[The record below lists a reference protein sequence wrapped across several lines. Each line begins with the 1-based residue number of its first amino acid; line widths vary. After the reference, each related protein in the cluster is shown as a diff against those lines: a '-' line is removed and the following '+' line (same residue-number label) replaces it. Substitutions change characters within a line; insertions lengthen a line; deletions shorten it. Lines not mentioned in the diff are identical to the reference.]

1 MTFDVRGKTAL
12 VTGASA
18 GIGAEFA
25 RRLAGR
31 GAHLVLVA
39 RRADR
44 LAALAGSLRSEHGVE
59 VTEIPFD
66 LARPDAGR
74 ALHALVGRPVDI
86 VINNAGFG
94 SYGSFAVEDPAR
106 LESMIMV
113 NVAALTDISRA
124 FLPDMIEAGRG
135 ALMNIA
141 SLAAYSSTPSMPVY
155 GATKAYVLNFT
166 EALAYQV
173 RNTPVRVLA
182 FSPGATETE
191 FFDVVG
197 TRDAGGGRWQTP
209 QQVVSNALRALD
221 SSAPSAVSGW
231 PNRLVAGLV
240 HLFPRHLLLRLS
252 GRLTARSV

>member
-1 MTFDVRGKTAL
+1 M
-12 VTGASA
+12 TGASA

-25 RRLAGR
+25 RRLAAR
-31 GAHLVLVA
+31 GANLVLVA

-44 LAALAGSLRSEHGVE
+44 LATLAAELRSAYGVQVDE
-59 VTEIPFD
+59 VPFD

-74 ALHALVGRPVDI
+74 ALHALVQRPVHV

-94 SYGSFAVEDPAR
+94 SYGPFAVEDPAR

-124 FLPDMIEAGRG
+124 FLPDMIGAGRG
-135 ALMNIA
+135 ALINIA

-173 RNTPVRVLA
+173 RNTSVRVLA

-191 FFDVVG
+191 CFDVAG
-197 TRDAGGGRWQTP
+197 TRDAGGGRWETP

-231 PNRLVAGLV
+231 PNRFAAGLV
-240 HLFPRHLLLRLS
+240 HLFPRHLLLRLA
-252 GRLTARSV
+252 GRMTARSV